1 VSGKLL
7 LVIITVCVL
16 GGAIGGAV
24 VIWVKDEDG
33 PIEGQNST
41 VIVESAPQQ
50 TERPRAKSHYIKP
63 GIERKI

>member
-24 VIWVKDEDG
+24 VIWVKDG